1 MNPLKFVGVAKAAAA
16 LSKDPSTKVGCV
28 VVDDDGSVLSLGYN
42 GFPRGVDDL
51 PQRYADRDTK
61 LIFVAHAESN
71 AIAQAARHG
80 VRLLGSTMVLTA
92 LYPCMNYAK
101 QIIQA
106 GIKRVYA
113 PRMSKDVNEQWKL
126 ERDRSVVMFI
136 EAGVTV
142 EEYGP

>member
-1 MNPLKFVGVAKAAAA
+1 
-16 LSKDPSTKVGCV
+16 
-28 VVDDDGSVLSLGYN
+28 
-42 GFPRGVDDL
+42 
-51 PQRYADRDTK
+51 
-61 LIFVAHAESN
+61 
-71 AIAQAARHG
+71 
-80 VRLLGSTMVLTA
+80 MVLTA
-92 LYPCMNYAK
+92 LYPCMNCAK

-113 PRMSKDVNEQWKL
+113 PRMSKDANEQWKL

>member
-92 LYPCMNYAK
+92 LYPCMNCAK

-126 ERDRSVVMFI
+126 ERDRSAVMFI

>member
-92 LYPCMNYAK
+92 LYPCTNCAK

>member
-1 MNPLKFVGVAKAAAA
+1 MNPLKFVGVAKAVAA

-92 LYPCMNYAK
+92 LYPCTNCAK

>member
-92 LYPCMNYAK
+92 LYPCMNCAK

>member
-92 LYPCMNYAK
+92 LYPCTDCAK